1 YYVVLLSVAL
11 VGIGSAVFHPESS
24 RLAYMA
30 SGPRRGLGQSIFQV
44 GGNTGQALAPIM
56 TYAVFIPL
64 GQIGTAWFSLPA
76 VLAICLLILLAIWY
90 SKHERTKKAGNGD
103 FQYGHKNKRMLGVS

>member
-1 YYVVLLSVAL
+1 HYYVVLLSVAL

-90 SKHERTKKAGNGD
+90 SKHER
-103 FQYGHKNKRMLGVS
+103 